1 MPAYTFVSAGTVVTS
16 SSGAVLS
23 PVGSAVSGGNLL
35 ILMTGQRGNGGSI
48 IDLAPDWT
56 QLGAYTTGGS
66 LNIWG
71 RIASGTSAD
80 EPAVDWSATNN
91 SFAWI
96 EQYSG
101 DVYTDLASIVAHIGT
116 ASGSQAALRAAGA
129 SITTDN
135 CLLLLLSRKNCAAAN
150 ATTFTAPGS
159 FTKRQSLIAN
169 TNHWAASGSWQQ
181 TAATDFAA
189 QNWTDDDT
197 ADEVTTT
204 NSLILALKTDS
215 GGGGGGG
222 LILPTMDD
230 WIADYT
236 HLRM

>member
-35 ILMTGQRGNGGSI
+35 LLMTGQRGNGGTI
-48 IDLAPDWT
+48 TDLAPDWT
-56 QLGAYTTGGS
+56 KLGEFTTGGS

-71 RIASGTSAD
+71 RVASGTSAD
-80 EPAVDWSATNN
+80 EPSVDWSATNN
-91 SFAWI
+91 AFAWI

-101 DVYTDLASIVAHIGT
+101 DVYTDMASIVAHIGT
-116 ASGSQAALRAAGA
+116 GSANQTALTVAAAT
-129 SITTDN
+129 ITTDD

-159 FTKRQSLIAN
+159 FTKRQTLIAN
-169 TNHWAASGSWQQ
+169 TNHWAVSGSWQQ
-181 TAATDFAA
+181 TTATSVSVSA
-189 QNWTDDDT
+189 WTDDDT
-197 ADEVTTT
+197 TDEVTTT
-204 NSLILALKTDS
+204 NSLVLALKTATV
-215 GGGGGGG
+215 GGGGG
-222 LILPTMDD
+222 LVLPTMDD

-236 HLRM
+236 TLRM